1 MACCPPRLAAPE
13 ASHSSFLKSFP
24 FWFAQDVCAQLCF
37 VSCLAPY
44 PSGSLRDVDS
54 IGGVTKSRAV
64 NPPRWLVWAGGSL
77 LITARE
83 QIRGRFLTHEC
94 YTIRPGRVK
103 TNVGCSRNSL
113 ADCQLIP
120 WEASPTREARYITLA
135 ATKPSGVDTCILKSG
150 DTGFDTRIHNRTPP
164 VACYLVR
171 NRAKRVLVCVRLPFR
186 LQTGHLSLALVRQ
199 NLLFPF
205 QKDLIYIFI
214 YIYMPGFRN
223 LFPFV
228 VSIPSVFVFFFIG
241 FA

>member
-1 MACCPPRLAAPE
+1 MRNSVLYHA
-13 ASHSSFLKSFP
+13 
-24 FWFAQDVCAQLCF
+24 
-37 VSCLAPY
+37 LAPY

-83 QIRGRFLTHEC
+83 QIRGRFLTQKC
-94 YTIRPGRVK
+94 YTIRPERVK

-150 DTGFDTRIHNRTPP
+150 DTGFDTRIHRTQQWDS
-164 VACYLVR
+164 
-171 NRAKRVLVCVRLPFR
+171 FR
-186 LQTGHLSLALVRQ
+186 LLLQQRNSSCRLLLGKESREQSPGLRKIAFSPTDRSSSLTSSCPLKSYF
-199 NLLFPF
+199 FP
-205 QKDLIYIFI
+205 
-214 YIYMPGFRN
+214 
-223 LFPFV
+223 V
-228 VSIPSVFVFFFIG
+228 
-241 FA
+241 